1 MAQAEECKCENVRRA
16 GIVQT
21 HNALR
26 FQQGGAA
33 LYRWCLPYRSGMQG
47 SRYRR
52 KVSESQGIC
61 TAYKLQDI
69 TATDTLAHEPIWM
82 RPLGGLPLDQRPL
95 DPFDVHGRSL
105 SQPHLA

>member
-1 MAQAEECKCENVRRA
+1 MRSDSNKVAPLYIA
-16 GIVQT
+16 GS
-21 HNALR
+21 LS
-26 FQQGGAA
+26 
-33 LYRWCLPYRSGMQG
+33 YRSGMQG

-52 KVSESQGIC
+52 KVSESRGIC

-69 TATDTLAHEPIWM
+69 TATDPLAHEPIWM